1 MEASEL
7 TGHVAR
13 HVNRDVEELRNSVL
27 KMGGLVEAQ
36 LSRAITAIVSG
47 DSELGLTVANDDYRV
62 NRAEVTIDE
71 DCNRILATRSLTATA
86 AAAASASPEPWPA

>member
-13 HVNRDVEELRNSVL
+13 HVNRDVAELRNSVL

-62 NRAEVTIDE
+62 NRAEVTMNSALRMLLPAI
-71 DCNRILATRSLTATA
+71 TRDRWEGSERACT
-86 AAAASASPEPWPA
+86 SA